1 MLAGEVVG
9 LIGPNGAGKTTL
21 FDVISG
27 VRAPRS
33 GRVRLAGRDVT
44 DLSPT
49 GRARAG
55 MRRTFQT
62 VQVFGWLSVIDNVVA
77 ALDHEGG
84 GGGLFAD
91 LIASPTRRRRDAE
104 RRVRALEALDR
115 CGLAPL
121 ASSPAGLL
129 PIGHARMLEVARA
142 LVQVPMV
149 LLLDEPTSG
158 LDPEETGR
166 LAGLIRGIAGENC
179 AVVLVEHDIEF
190 VMTEATRIVV
200 LNLGEVIAS
209 GTPAEVR
216 ENQLVRSAYLG

>member
-1 MLAGEVVG
+1 
-9 LIGPNGAGKTTL
+9 
-21 FDVISG
+21 
-27 VRAPRS
+27 
-33 GRVRLAGRDVT
+33 
-44 DLSPT
+44 
-49 GRARAG
+49 

-91 LIASPTRRRRDAE
+91 LIASPTRRHRDAK

-115 CGLAPL
+115 CGLAAL
-121 ASSPAGLL
+121 ASSPAGML

-142 LVQVPMV
+142 LVQTPAV

-158 LDPEETGR
+158 LDPEETAR
-166 LAGLIRGIAGENC
+166 LAGVIRGLVAENC

-190 VMTEATRIVV
+190 VMAESTRIVV

-209 GTPAEVR
+209 GTPSEVR
-216 ENQLVRSAYLG
+216 ENQSVRSAYLG